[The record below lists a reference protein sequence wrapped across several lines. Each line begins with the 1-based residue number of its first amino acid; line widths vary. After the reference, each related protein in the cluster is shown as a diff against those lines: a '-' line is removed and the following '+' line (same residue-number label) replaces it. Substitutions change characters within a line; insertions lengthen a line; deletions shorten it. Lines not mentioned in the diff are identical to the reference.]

1 MFFLNS
7 SLLVLI
13 FFLYLQ
19 RKYKSPIMSNEQYS
33 PAIRD
38 ARQLGY
44 PKTILLGVQHMF
56 AMFGSTVLVPVLTGL
71 SVSTTLLFA
80 GIGTLIFHFITKLK
94 VPAFLGSS
102 FAFIG
107 GYLSVKASGAELGM
121 TDEMALDYASIG
133 VFCAGLLYFVIALI
147 VKTFGVNKV
156 LRFFPPIVTGPIV
169 IAIGLVLSGN
179 AVESC
184 GKNWWVAMTALTTV
198 VIANIWGKGFVK
210 IIPIFLGVIGSY
222 VMAICLGEVDFSS
235 LEEVPWVGLPLS
247 YESTVFSIFE
257 NPDYTFMA
265 STILAIMPI
274 AVATIVEHIGDMCA
288 ISSTIGKD
296 CLKDPGL
303 YRTLTGDGIA
313 TAIASLFGAP
323 ANTTYGENTGVLNI
337 TRVYDP
343 MVIRLAAIFAI
354 VISFFPKFS
363 ELIRL
368 MPEATVGGV
377 SLILYGMISS
387 VGVRNL
393 VETKADLSLSR
404 NFIVVAAILVLAIGI
419 KYGLND
425 SVDVFGIKLSGLAVA
440 AIVGVL
446 LNAILPSEEK
456 VKSES

>member
-19 RKYKSPIMSNEQYS
+19 RKYKSQIMSNEQYY

-56 AMFGSTVLVPVLTGL
+56 AMFGSAVLVPVLTGL

-133 VFCAGLLYFVIALI
+133 VFCASLLYFVIALI

-169 IAIGLVLSGN
+169 IAIGLVLSGK

-184 GKNWWVAMTALTTV
+184 SENWWVAMTALTTIL
-198 VIANIWGKGFVK
+198 IANIWGKGFVK

-235 LEEVPWVGLPLS
+235 LNDTPWIGLPFT

-257 NPDYTFMA
+257 NPDYTFMVSA
-265 STILAIMPI
+265 ILTIMPI
-274 AVATIVEHIGDMCA
+274 AAATIVEHIGDMCA

-303 YRTLTGDGIA
+303 HRTLTGDGIA

-323 ANTTYGENTGVLNI
+323 ANTTYDENTGVLNI

-368 MPEATVGGV
+368 MPEATIGGV

-393 VETKADLSLSR
+393 VETKADLSLTR

-440 AIVGVL
+440 AIVGVF